1 MKMKFVVLFFALVGA
16 TYALVPGMEYEYDYE
31 GQVKIGFPEIRNR
44 VAGAGIKCTI
54 NVQVQNEHDVAIK
67 LKDVEVGEYK
77 GDLDCELRQ
86 RMKIDY
92 KPISGHGKLL
102 EDVYMIHP
110 SRTEGEVM
118 ESTKSE
124 EVWITNIKKSIA
136 GLFIVEPIRNNFG
149 GDDSALNML
158 NVRSNGHSTVDEEP
172 SLFGRCSGEY
182 SMVPLNNTDKHAKFS
197 KRGSAYPE
205 QWTNYE
211 MSRTV
216 NLDKCNV
223 TVNTKQTSFGNTSQS
238 HVTQFGDVQSR
249 HSLMKHNL
257 TYDGQYF
264 IIQNGTNEGHFTL
277 NPYGMN
283 HEKLVSI
290 SNQTYHLKSVKN
302 MNSLWDLPTSTRI
315 IDIWYMEAVS
325 PFSPGEDAVEWV
337 RYERRPDARYD
348 PLVEEQYW
356 TGIDITAHYD
366 EHKKNLDK
374 SIDAVAEIA
383 QKEEKPPTEHD
394 INPFD
399 SDSAVMA
406 SYLEIAL
413 RAARSLDQDR
423 LKQLFDQYYKDSSMK
438 SQIKLRILIDVLGAT
453 GTGAPIKAF
462 LDKIAEKKIDIHR
475 TASVFF
481 AMPNNLIS
489 TPMIQ
494 EIGEYVR
501 KLDLDKDDPFATGV
515 IWMNFAATL
524 NKVCINRLRYKHT
537 VPYQILGKEHC
548 TDKEAVDV
556 LLPFLEQQLKKA
568 DEEWKQIILVHAIGN
583 IGASRG
589 FSVLKSIVEDE
600 RLNTTVRV
608 AAVYSISKNKLD
620 PSFYRFALRTFMS
633 VAENRTDDEFVRQAC
648 ILAILSWKP
657 PRSWYQT
664 LASNSWYE
672 NSDEMSS
679 FTYFILKSYA
689 ESTDPEIAEQ
699 AQVARF
705 FLPLTKPYAPT
716 SRYSYSRLLS
726 IYDTKHDSSL
736 SYDARDIH
744 SLLQKMS
751 RLVTEGWRNVRSSP
765 NRKTQLAIQDVQ
777 TRMIMKQSNPS
788 SALAT
793 FYFSVFDDMELLL
806 PLNKDTV
813 SKAFGLNAAKL
824 LKQIDYTSAN
834 YTKFVNPGLVSL
846 VLPTE
851 LGLPLISRFSMPT
864 YTGGPLK
871 DLSLTA
877 DGKKCKNLSQLVRA
891 KEIKLD
897 FNSNYRFASKAI
909 TMIRVLMPW
918 EEKVAVSAVEALKAI
933 SLPARYSF
941 TVNKEDPKHYNISGG
956 IVPTSNDKFTV
967 AQLHTMPFIVTKK
980 MFALEQPNLIPSL
993 FSSPTCRMLET
1004 SVVIDMS
1011 QSKTKEIHS
1020 STALRIDSPT
1030 DMKLTGDLPVFEYK
1044 STLLFNGS
1052 ETRYFETQIK
1062 NSEVSQSGSRH
1073 TTKLQVNYKRSQLP
1087 HFDSNPAGYCV
1098 SLTRDSP
1105 VIKSVDDLRNV
1116 LQSSQNAQVNV
1127 KGDLTGG
1134 SGAKACDEKHIASIT
1149 GSLKLSDERRVNL
1162 SQELNSVCSYDAND
1176 PTVTFVTAPV
1186 YDRVNVDISYQEP
1199 VPRPL
1204 KNATYLL
1211 YDVVRGFSFPHV
1223 YFNYMDQQTN
1233 PQGKI
1238 SIRGDRYL
1246 SEKRWKL
1253 DVKLPTES
1261 SKYDNFKMPR
1271 FVEDIMPV
1279 GGIEPSPQRFDA
1291 PKLFVD
1297 SHVDN
1302 RCNIGKDKVRT
1313 FDGHSFDYNADK
1325 CLAVAIRD
1333 RRTARS
1339 PVLYTGLEQD
1349 ILIGALHFLTSGTA
1363 VVIKHNTLTVDNR
1376 ELRLGKEPTEIKSSD
1391 GTVLARA
1398 LKTDSF
1404 VQIDV
1409 PEFARI
1415 RVKSSQEISIVP
1427 SESMR
1432 AHFGGLCG
1440 NYDSNKQDLIGPQL
1454 CKYSD
1459 SQLFAKSWTENVG
1472 KECTPDHYNQL
1483 HHDVEVY
1490 QKDCPRASHNLVQ
1503 KASILA
1509 DYGKVPAD
1517 CIEYVYLI
1525 KRNGQALCVSQD
1537 IVAICYPLCKLD
1549 KPRYYNEVYDC
1560 WPEQYAPKELER
1572 NEKRGY
1578 IRHKIDRQAYVTS
1591 GFKTEH
1597 AFMCSRK

>member
-1 MKMKFVVLFFALVGA
+1 
-16 TYALVPGMEYEYDYE
+16 
-31 GQVKIGFPEIRNR
+31 
-44 VAGAGIKCTI
+44 
-54 NVQVQNEHDVAIK
+54 
-67 LKDVEVGEYK
+67 
-77 GDLDCELRQ
+77 
-86 RMKIDY
+86 
-92 KPISGHGKLL
+92 
-102 EDVYMIHP
+102 
-110 SRTEGEVM
+110 
-118 ESTKSE
+118 
-124 EVWITNIKKSIA
+124 
-136 GLFIVEPIRNNFG
+136 
-149 GDDSALNML
+149 
-158 NVRSNGHSTVDEEP
+158 
-172 SLFGRCSGEY
+172 
-182 SMVPLNNTDKHAKFS
+182 
-197 KRGSAYPE
+197 
-205 QWTNYE
+205 
-211 MSRTV
+211 
-216 NLDKCNV
+216 
-223 TVNTKQTSFGNTSQS
+223 
-238 HVTQFGDVQSR
+238 
-249 HSLMKHNL
+249 
-257 TYDGQYF
+257 
-264 IIQNGTNEGHFTL
+264 
-277 NPYGMN
+277 
-283 HEKLVSI
+283 
-290 SNQTYHLKSVKN
+290 
-302 MNSLWDLPTSTRI
+302 
-315 IDIWYMEAVS
+315 
-325 PFSPGEDAVEWV
+325 
-337 RYERRPDARYD
+337 
-348 PLVEEQYW
+348 
-356 TGIDITAHYD
+356 
-366 EHKKNLDK
+366 
-374 SIDAVAEIA
+374 
-383 QKEEKPPTEHD
+383 
-394 INPFD
+394 
-399 SDSAVMA
+399 
-406 SYLEIAL
+406 
-413 RAARSLDQDR
+413 
-423 LKQLFDQYYKDSSMK
+423 
-438 SQIKLRILIDVLGAT
+438 
-453 GTGAPIKAF
+453 
-462 LDKIAEKKIDIHR
+462 
-475 TASVFF
+475 
-481 AMPNNLIS
+481 
-489 TPMIQ
+489 
-494 EIGEYVR
+494 
-501 KLDLDKDDPFATGV
+501 
-515 IWMNFAATL
+515 MNFASTL
-524 NKVCINRLRYKHT
+524 NKVCVNRQRVKHT
-537 VPYQILGKEHC
+537 IPYQILGKEHC

-556 LLPFLEQQLKKA
+556 LLPFLEQKLREA
-568 DEEWKQIILVHAIGN
+568 DEEWKQVILVHAIGN

-608 AAVYSISKNKLD
+608 AAVYSINKNKLD
-620 PSFYRFALRTFMS
+620 TSFQKYALRTFMS
-633 VAENRTDDEFVRQAC
+633 VADNRTDDEFVRQAC

-672 NSDEMSS
+672 TSDEMSS
-679 FTYFILKSYA
+679 FTYFILKSFA

-726 IYDTKHDSSL
+726 IYDTKHDLVTDYDVSSLRAGRYSDSIPRQVIAFLVNSFGGYRFNVAQTSL

-751 RLVTEGWRNVRSSP
+751 RLVTEGWKNVRSSP

-788 SALAT
+788 SSLAT

-813 SKAFGLNAAKL
+813 SKVFGLNGAKL

-851 LGLPLISRFSMPT
+851 LGLPLISRFTMPT

-877 DGKKCKNLSQLVRA
+877 DGQKCKSLSQLVRA

-909 TMIRVLMPW
+909 TMVRVLMPW
-918 EEKVAVSAVEALKAI
+918 NERVAVSAVEALKAI

-941 TVNKEDPKHYNISGG
+941 KVNKEDPKHYNISVG

-967 AQLHTMPFIVTKK
+967 AQLHTMPFIATKK
-980 MFALEQPNLIPSL
+980 MQPNLIPSL

-1062 NSEVSQSGSRH
+1062 NSEVSGSGSRH
-1073 TTKLQVNYKRSQLP
+1073 TSKLQVNYKRSQLP

-1116 LQSSQNAQVNV
+1116 LQSSQNAQINV

-1134 SGAKACDEKHIASIT
+1134 SGAKACDDKHVASIT
-1149 GSLKLSDERRVNL
+1149 GSLKISDERRVNL
-1162 SQELNSVCSYDAND
+1162 TQELNSVCSYDAND

-1186 YDRVNVDISYQEP
+1186 YDRLNVDISYQEP

-1223 YFNYMDQQTN
+1223 YFNYMDQQNN
-1233 PQGKI
+1233 PEGKI

-1279 GGIEPSPQRFDA
+1279 GGIEPSSQRFDA
-1291 PKLFVD
+1291 PKIFID

-1363 VVIKHNTLTVDNR
+1363 VVIKHDTLTVDNR

-1391 GTVLARA
+1391 GTVLGRA
-1398 LKTDSF
+1398 LKTNSF

-1415 RVKSSQEISIVP
+1415 RVQSSQEISIVP

-1432 AHFGGLCG
+1432 AHYGGLCG

-1459 SQLFAKSWTENVG
+1459 SQLFAKSWTEKVG
-1472 KECTPDHYNQL
+1472 KECTEDHYNQL

-1490 QKDCPRASHNLVQ
+1490 QKDCPKASHNFVQ
-1503 KASILA
+1503 RASVLA